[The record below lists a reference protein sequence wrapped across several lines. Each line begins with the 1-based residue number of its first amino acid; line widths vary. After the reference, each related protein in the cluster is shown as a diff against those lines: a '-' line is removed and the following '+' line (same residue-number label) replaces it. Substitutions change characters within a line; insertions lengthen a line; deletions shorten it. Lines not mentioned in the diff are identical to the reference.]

1 MKTRTRRYMRLAAG
15 IAALATL
22 FAPLAACGSSSG
34 SANTSKISKNG
45 VDDGTTIS
53 LWTRAPLESQAKHA
67 ANAYNSTHKNKVK
80 LTIIPNDD
88 MEGKVG
94 SATQTGSLPD
104 VLAGDVVRVPY
115 WTREGVFADLNKQI
129 NSLPELDDLQKG
141 HIEAGT
147 VDGKK
152 HTVPFV
158 TDISVMVWNK
168 DLFKKA
174 GLNPDKGPK
183 SIAEFVKDAQ
193 AVAKLNENGVAGS
206 YLPGQSGGAL
216 TFNLFPS
223 IWADGETALSKD
235 GKKATLTNPSA
246 KEVFAAY
253 RTLAHTKNGLGAG
266 SKEETGATW
275 TAPFQNG
282 KIGVMPY
289 PATSLMQIIDKEKSG
304 GFKVGVEAIP
314 GTKEG
319 TGATYLGGD
328 AMGISKNCKHVN
340 QAWNFISWLMTDK
353 AQTEVFAKY
362 GDTASNT
369 KTLATA
375 YNSSDPRV
383 KIINSTVGM
392 KESQTP
398 IGENFSQAFNA
409 AGSPYQLLIQDQ
421 VWGNASK
428 LAADNEAVTKVLAQ

>member
-1 MKTRTRRYMRLAAG
+1 MLSRIRSSIRMAACL
-15 IAALATL
+15 AALATL
-22 FAPLAACGSSSG
+22 LAPLGACGSSQT
-34 SANTSKISKNG
+34 ANTSEINKNG
-45 VDDGTTIS
+45 ADDGATIS
-53 LWTRAPLESQAKHA
+53 LWTRAPLERQAKNA
-67 ANAYNSTHKNKVK
+67 TSAYNKTHKNKVK

-129 NSLPELDDLQKG
+129 NSLPELKDLQKG

-174 GLNPDKGPK
+174 GLDPEKGPS
-183 SIAEFVKDAQ
+183 SISEFVKDAK
-193 AVAKLNENGVAGS
+193 AVAALNEDGVAGS

-223 IWADGETALSKD
+223 IWADGETAISKD
-235 GKKATLTNPSA
+235 GKKATLTNSSA
-246 KEVFAAY
+246 KEVFEAY
-253 RTLAHTKNGLGAG
+253 RTLANTKNGLGAG

-289 PATSLMQIIDKEKSG
+289 PATSLMQIVDKEKSG

-314 GTKEG
+314 GTKSG

-328 AMGISKNCKHVN
+328 AMGISKDCKHVKE
-340 QAWNFISWLMTDK
+340 AWNFISWLMTDK
-353 AQTEVFAKY
+353 AQTEVFAKH

-369 KTLATA
+369 KTLKNA
-375 YNSSDPRV
+375 YGDSDPRV
-383 KIINSTVGM
+383 KIINDTVGM

-398 IGENFSQAFNA
+398 IADNFSQAFNA

-428 LAADNEAVTKVLAQ
+428 LTSDNDAISKVLAQ